1 MLRSARCRPERKLH
15 CNPFFSN
22 NVFPTTETR
31 SEASQ
36 AFADNVA
43 KAEIYTKATEIY
55 ANDYRTFNNLG
66 MALYAQGKCD
76 EAGRCFAKALELAPE
91 CPNVNYNN
99 GLIALC
105 KKDIA
110 KAEEF
115 FGKAGGVGKDLDY
128 ANGAIAILKGN
139 YKKAAELFG
148 AATTN
153 NAALANILNKNNGAA
168 RKALENVA
176 TPNAVTAYLQ
186 AILAA
191 RTNNAADYEKYVAE
205 AAKCEKLAERAKTD
219 VEFVNV
225 RK

>member
-1 MLRSARCRPERKLH
+1 METKIIYFVH
-15 CNPFFSN
+15 G
-22 NVFPTTETR
+22 TTT
-31 SEASQ
+31 
-36 AFADNVA
+36 DNAA

-55 ANDYRTFNNLG
+55 ANDYRSFNNLG
-66 MALYAQGKCD
+66 ITLYSQGKVD
-76 EAGRCFAKALELAPE
+76 EAARCFAKALQLSPN

-99 GLIALC
+99 GLIALS
-105 KKDIA
+105 KNDIE

-148 AATTN
+148 NAATN

-176 TPNAVTAYLQ
+176 NPNAVTAYLK
-186 AILAA
+186 AIVAA
-191 RTNNAADYEKYVAE
+191 RTNNAAEYEKNIAE
-205 AAKCEKLAERAKTD
+205 ASKCAKLAERAKTD